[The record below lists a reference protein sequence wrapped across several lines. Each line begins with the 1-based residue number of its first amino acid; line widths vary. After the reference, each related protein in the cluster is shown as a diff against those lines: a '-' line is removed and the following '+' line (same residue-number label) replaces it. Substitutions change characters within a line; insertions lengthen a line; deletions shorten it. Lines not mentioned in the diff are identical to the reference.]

1 MVNLKM
7 LHSQKIISLVPSIT
21 LLLCDL
27 GLENN
32 IVGRTKFCIHPA
44 EKIKK
49 IPIIGGTK
57 NIDLNKIK
65 TLQPDIIFVSK
76 EENIKEQILE
86 LKKSFKVIVFDVAS
100 LEDNY
105 KMIVKIGKL
114 TNTLERAH
122 KIIIETKLNFEQL
135 KNNIIL
141 SNLNALYLIWK
152 NPYMTVGKDTFIHD
166 MLTQMGLNN
175 LFAHQTRYPIIQN
188 LQTSYF
194 QKCQLVLLSTEPYP
208 FSEKH
213 FKEIQEQLPQA
224 KIILADGEYFSWY
237 GSKIIEAP
245 TYFQQLLEK
254 INKT

>member
-1 MVNLKM
+1 M

-27 GLENN
+27 SLENN

-122 KIIIETKLNFEQL
+122 KIIIEK
-135 KNNIIL
+135 
-141 SNLNALYLIWK
+141 
-152 NPYMTVGKDTFIHD
+152 
-166 MLTQMGLNN
+166 
-175 LFAHQTRYPIIQN
+175 
-188 LQTSYF
+188 
-194 QKCQLVLLSTEPYP
+194 
-208 FSEKH
+208 
-213 FKEIQEQLPQA
+213 
-224 KIILADGEYFSWY
+224 
-237 GSKIIEAP
+237 
-245 TYFQQLLEK
+245 
-254 INKT
+254 